1 MMTKHVTIIIT
12 KKDKRMVI
20 ISKSPEETLAVGKR
34 IGAKCKPGTVI
45 SLRGSLGAGKT
56 VIAKGVAE
64 ALGITEAIVSPTFTL
79 IQEYQGA
86 KLRMYHMDLYRLSGT
101 DEFEMI
107 GGEEMLY
114 GKAVTLI
121 EWSEKIQ
128 EMLPKTTVYV
138 NLDIKPDQDRVITIE
153 GMEL

>member
-1 MMTKHVTIIIT
+1 MTTST
-12 KKDKRMVI
+12 RKKEKKMEI
-20 ISKSPEETLAVGKR
+20 ISKSPEETLEIGRR
-34 IGAKCKPGTVI
+34 IGSHCKAGTVI

-79 IQEYQGA
+79 IQEYQGT
-86 KLRMYHMDLYRLSGT
+86 KLRMYHMVLYRLSGT

-114 GKAVTLI
+114 GKAVVLI
-121 EWSEKIQ
+121 EWSEKI
-128 EMLPKTTVYV
+128 EDMLPKGTVYID
-138 NLDIKPDQDRVITIE
+138 LAIKENQDRVITIK

>member
-1 MMTKHVTIIIT
+1 MRFT
-12 KKDKRMVI
+12 
-20 ISKSPEETLAVGKR
+20 SSSPQETADLGFR
-34 IGAKCKPGTVI
+34 IGKACTAGSVV

-56 VIAKGVAE
+56 VFAKGIAK

-79 IQEYQGA
+79 MQEYEGT
-86 KLRMYHMDLYRLSGT
+86 LELYHMDLYRISGT

-114 GKAVTLI
+114 GNGVTLI

-128 EMLPKTTVYV
+128 DMLPDGTIFV
-138 NLDIKPDQDRVITIE
+138 DISIMPDTKREITIE
-153 GMEL
+153 GIEV